1 MAVPAFVGDEVTAA
15 GYRLAGARVRVPA
28 AGAETA
34 ALAAARAEAPLVLVT
49 AACAARV
56 DAGALRAALAALAPL
71 VVVVAD
77 ACNEAAPP
85 DLAVRLRG
93 QLGLTA

>member
-1 MAVPAFVGDEVTAA
+1 MAIPAFVGDEATAA

-28 AGAETA
+28 AGEEAA
-34 ALAAARAEAPLVLVT
+34 ALAEARAEAPLVLIT

-56 DAGALRAALAALAPL
+56 DAAMLRSALAALAPL

-77 ACNEAAPP
+77 ARNGAAPP
-85 DLAVRLRG
+85 DLAARLRG
-93 QLGLTA
+93 QLGLEA

>member
-1 MAVPAFVGDEVTAA
+1 
-15 GYRLAGARVRVPA
+15 
-28 AGAETA
+28 
-34 ALAAARAEAPLVLVT
+34 VLVT